1 NEFNRF
7 EDNVIGPW
15 FTGGANGNDPDLC
28 STLNQCAQFRY
39 GILFDQ
45 PDANN
50 DQTIFSNNVIVGADV
65 GFDQFA
71 NQSAEIVADRLVVD
85 GANVALEVN
94 SQMICRQCDFSNS
107 LTADIQ
113 FFDPSYSGT
122 NLAGILDLEN
132 FTSEGSHQFLAA
144 AGES

>member
-1 NEFNRF
+1 YLDSQNYVSPTDALYVGGAQFSTFRGLHIYGASGNKQNAGIRLQQSSGNSNHNNEFNRF

-45 PDANN
+45 PNANN

-85 GANVALEVN
+85 
-94 SQMICRQCDFSNS
+94 
-107 LTADIQ
+107 
-113 FFDPSYSGT
+113 
-122 NLAGILDLEN
+122 
-132 FTSEGSHQFLAA
+132 
-144 AGES
+144 